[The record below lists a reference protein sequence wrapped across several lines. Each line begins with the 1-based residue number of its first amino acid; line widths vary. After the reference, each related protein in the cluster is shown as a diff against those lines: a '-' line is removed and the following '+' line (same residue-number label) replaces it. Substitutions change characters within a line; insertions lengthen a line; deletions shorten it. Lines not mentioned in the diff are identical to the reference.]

1 MSFWISSILGKSAMG
16 NKKQKVHENESGSH
30 APLHLSNLFFVYGS
44 IIARHLS
51 LLLKKSD
58 ILKPLFFFFHCRLV
72 PVMRRETFRNF
83 IFESP
88 SKKSHTKIRNHSRAI
103 DKIRHPFYN
112 KKYSKTFLP
121 ERSLFDE
128 KCLSI
133 LSGISYASTVLF
145 I

>member
-16 NKKQKVHENESGSH
+16 NKKQKVHENDSGSH

-44 IIARHLS
+44 IIAQHPL

-58 ILKPLFFFFHCRLV
+58 ILKQFFFLLFCR
-72 PVMRRETFRNF
+72 RTEKSGIENF

-88 SKKSHTKIRNHSRAI
+88 SKKSHVKIRNHSRTI

-112 KKYSKTFLP
+112 KRYSKAVPP

-145 I
+145 V

>member
-44 IIARHLS
+44 IIAWHLS

-58 ILKPLFFFFHCRLV
+58 IMKPLFFFFHCRKT
-72 PVMRRETFRNF
+72 EKFRIGNF

-88 SKKSHTKIRNHSRAI
+88 SKKSHTKIRN
-103 DKIRHPFYN
+103 DKIRHHFYN
-112 KKYSKTFLP
+112 RRYSKTFLP

>member
-30 APLHLSNLFFVYGS
+30 APLHLWNLFFVYGS
-44 IIARHLS
+44 IIARHAS

-58 ILKPLFFFFHCRLV
+58 ILKLLFFFFCCRKTEKFCV
-72 PVMRRETFRNF
+72 ANF

-88 SKKSHTKIRNHSRAI
+88 SKKSHAKIRNHSRTI

-112 KKYSKTFLP
+112 KRYSKAVPP
-121 ERSLFDE
+121 ERSLFYE
-128 KCLSI
+128 KRLSI
-133 LSGISYASTVLF
+133 LSGISHASTVLF
-145 I
+145 V

>member
-58 ILKPLFFFFHCRLV
+58 ILKLLFFFFRS
-72 PVMRRETFRNF
+72 RKTENFRIGNF

-88 SKKSHTKIRNHSRAI
+88 SKKSHTKIRNHSHAI

-112 KKYSKTFLP
+112 KRYSKAVSP
-121 ERSLFDE
+121 ERNLFYE
-128 KCLSI
+128 KRLSI

-145 I
+145 V

>member
-16 NKKQKVHENESGSH
+16 NKNKRCTRTNLVLMH
-30 APLHLSNLFFVYGS
+30 LCHLSNLFFVYGS

-58 ILKPLFFFFHCRLV
+58 ILKPLFFFFHCRKT
-72 PVMRRETFRNF
+72 EKFRIGNF
-83 IFESP
+83 IFQSP
-88 SKKSHTKIRNHSRAI
+88 SKKSHAKIRNHSRAI

-112 KKYSKTFLP
+112 RRYSKTFLP

-145 I
+145 V

>member
-58 ILKPLFFFFHCRLV
+58 ILKPLFFFFHCRKT
-72 PVMRRETFRNF
+72 EKFRIGNF

-133 LSGISYASTVLF
+133 LSRISYASTVLF

>member
-58 ILKPLFFFFHCRLV
+58 ILKPFFFFFCCRKT
-72 PVMRRETFRNF
+72 EKFRIGNF

-88 SKKSHTKIRNHSRAI
+88 SKKSHTKIRNHSRTI

-121 ERSLFDE
+121 ERSLFYD
-128 KCLSI
+128 KSLSR
-133 LSGISYASTVLF
+133 LSGFSDAPTILF
-145 I
+145 V

>member
-16 NKKQKVHENESGSH
+16 NKKQKVQENESGSH
-30 APLHLSNLFFVYGS
+30 APLHLLNLFFVYGS

-58 ILKPLFFFFHCRLV
+58 ILKPLFFFFHCQKT
-72 PVMRRETFRNF
+72 EKFCIGNF

-112 KKYSKTFLP
+112 KRYSKAVSP
-121 ERSLFDE
+121 KRSLFYE
-128 KCLSI
+128 KRLSI

-145 I
+145 V

>member
-58 ILKPLFFFFHCRLV
+58 ILKPFFFFFCCRKI
-72 PVMRRETFRNF
+72 EKECIGNF

-88 SKKSHTKIRNHSRAI
+88 SKKSHAKIRNHSRTI

-112 KKYSKTFLP
+112 KRYSKAVPP
-121 ERSLFDE
+121 ERSLFYD
-128 KCLSI
+128 KPLSR
-133 LSGISYASTVLF
+133 LSGFSDAPTILF

>member
-16 NKKQKVHENESGSH
+16 NKKQKVHGNESGSH

-58 ILKPLFFFFHCRLV
+58 ILKPFFFFFRCRKI
-72 PVMRRETFRNF
+72 EKECIGNF

-145 I
+145 V

>member
-16 NKKQKVHENESGSH
+16 NKKQKMHENDSGSH

-44 IIARHLS
+44 IIAQHPS

-58 ILKPLFFFFHCRLV
+58 ILKPFFFFFRCRKI
-72 PVMRRETFRNF
+72 EKECIGNF

-88 SKKSHTKIRNHSRAI
+88 SKKSHAKIRNHSRTI

-112 KKYSKTFLP
+112 KRYSKAVPP

-128 KCLSI
+128 KRLSI
-133 LSGISYASTVLF
+133 LSGISHASTILF
-145 I
+145 V